1 MSSVAE
7 HFAPL
12 VEGQRLSR
20 DEFLRRYEAMPQMK
34 KAELIGGVVRMPSPV
49 SRAHGTRDNRL
60 STWLGVYAAHTP
72 GCEAAVNSTWL
83 MLEDAPQPDCD
94 LRILPEYG
102 GRSHLQDR
110 YAAGAPEL
118 IAETSQ
124 SSASIDLMDKKKL
137 YRQAGVR
144 EYLVLVIPQ
153 QELHWYRLTGSSY
166 KRATVPADGIL

>member
-1 MSSVAE
+1 
-7 HFAPL
+7 
-12 VEGQRLSR
+12 
-20 DEFLRRYEAMPQMK
+20 
-34 KAELIGGVVRMPSPV
+34 
-49 SRAHGTRDNRL
+49 
-60 STWLGVYAAHTP
+60 
-72 GCEAAVNSTWL
+72 
-83 MLEDAPQPDCD
+83 
-94 LRILPEYG
+94 
-102 GRSHLQDR
+102 SHLQDR

-166 KRATVPADGIL
+166 KRATVPADGILRSQVFPGLWLDIKALITGDMARVLAVLQEGLNSSEHADFVQRLVERRPESKN